1 MLDQYLII
9 HKSILPDY
17 YDKVLQAKRLLEE
30 GVVREVSQAV
40 KLAGISRST
49 YYKYKDK
56 ILEPSQLT
64 VGRKASL
71 IMHLSHEA
79 GMLSRVLSA
88 LSNCNANILTITQ
101 SLPIHGK
108 ASIMLSID
116 LSQLT
121 RPLDDLI
128 TVLDKMEGVEDS
140 VNGGSAADISLPE
153 NRVIIKT
160 VYETVETLEYVFLIF
175 PGDADSLI
183 LYLDTDFRDAVFGR
197 HPVDAGFD
205 L

>member
-9 HKSILPDY
+9 HKSILPEY
-17 YDKVLQAKRLLEE
+17 YEKVLEARRLLED
-30 GVVREVSQAV
+30 GKLKDVSQAV
-40 KLAGISRST
+40 RQVGISRST

-71 IMHLSHEA
+71 MLQLNHRA

-88 LSNCNANILTITQ
+88 VSASNANILTITQ

-116 LSQLT
+116 LSQL
-121 RPLDDLI
+121 RGGMDEMIDALNAID
-128 TVLDKMEGVEDS
+128 GVEQ
-140 VNGGSAADISLPE
+140 VKLLA
-153 NRVIIKT
+153 
-160 VYETVETLEYVFLIF
+160 LE
-175 PGDADSLI
+175 
-183 LYLDTDFRDAVFGR
+183 
-197 HPVDAGFD
+197 
-205 L
+205 